1 MVAILS
7 GYVTISTK
15 VPLEV
20 KEKLKKLGLKPSK
33 ILRKA
38 IENAIVEEE
47 IKRLKENI
55 EALKPILAKI
65 PMEDVIKSIREDRE
79 KR

>member
-1 MVAILS
+1 LSDYVA
-7 GYVTISTK
+7 ISTK
-15 VPLEV
+15 VPLKV

-38 IENAIVEEE
+38 IEDAIMEEE

>member
-1 MVAILS
+1 MLLYS
-7 GYVTISTK
+7 LK
-15 VPLEV
+15 LRR
-20 KEKLKKLGLKPSK
+20 KLRKMKLKLSK

-38 IENAIVEEE
+38 IEEATYRRE

-55 EALKPILAKI
+55 ETLKPILANI
-65 PMEDVIKSIREDRE
+65 SMEDVIKSIREDRE

>member
-7 GYVTISTK
+7 DYVTISTK
-15 VPLEV
+15 VPLKV

-38 IENAIVEEE
+38 IEDAIMEEE

>member
-1 MVAILS
+1 L
-7 GYVTISTK
+7 
-15 VPLEV
+15 
-20 KEKLKKLGLKPSK
+20 KLGLKPSK

-38 IENAIVEEE
+38 IEDAIMEEE

-55 EALKPILAKI
+55 EDLKPILAKI

-79 KR
+79 KRWVIFLIPQQYSRQ

>member
-1 MVAILS
+1 LS

>member
-7 GYVTISTK
+7 DHVTISTK
-15 VPLEV
+15 VPLKV

-38 IENAIVEEE
+38 IEDAIYGG
-47 IKRLKENI
+47 RN
-55 EALKPILAKI
+55 
-65 PMEDVIKSIREDRE
+65 
-79 KR
+79 

>member
-1 MVAILS
+1 M
-7 GYVTISTK
+7 
-15 VPLEV
+15 
-20 KEKLKKLGLKPSK
+20 KLKLSK

-38 IENAIVEEE
+38 IEDATYGRE

-55 EALKPILAKI
+55 ETLKPILANI
-65 PMEDVIKSIREDRE
+65 SMEDVIKSIREDRE

>member
-7 GYVTISTK
+7 DYVAISTK
-15 VPLEV
+15 VPLKV

-38 IENAIVEEE
+38 IEDAIMEEE

>member
-1 MVAILS
+1 MS